1 MEQSFGTKG
10 LYSVVLKTTY
20 NIEDLGVEEGEV
32 VASFD
37 DIQIGGLDELRRI
50 VTARGG
56 YGNPGW
62 VTWDI
67 TKELNLN
74 FSQGTFSKKQLQIL
88 LNSKNGKI
96 ENEEGLTITKE
107 EKPSVVNGKINLTE
121 QPVKKVFIYF
131 EDGSK
136 QVDISKQK
144 EIEVNKKVELV
155 RYEYI
160 YSKPSEII
168 SVGDRL
174 IKGYL
179 SLEGRMR
186 LKDDETGHT
195 ITGIIKIPKLKLMS
209 GLSMRLGRNSIPF
222 VADFTAVAYP
232 VGGRGAQKVCDFYI
246 LPDDIDNND
255 IMIESL
261 R

>member
-20 NIEDLGVEEGEV
+20 DIEDLGVEEGEV

-50 VTARGG
+50 ITARGG

-62 VTWDI
+62 VTWDV

-96 ENEEGLTITKE
+96 ENEEGLIITKE

-121 QPVKKVFIYF
+121 QPIGKVFIYF

-144 EIEVNKKVELV
+144 EIEVDKKVELV

-209 GLSMRLGRNSIPF
+209 DLSIRLGAQATPVVANFSAVGVPVSSRGNS
-222 VADFTAVAYP
+222 Y
-232 VGGRGAQKVCDFYI
+232 VGEFYI
-246 LPDDIDNND
+246 LNND
-255 IMIESL
+255 IDSDF
-261 R
+261 

>member
-20 NIEDLGVEEGEV
+20 DIEDLGVEEGEV
-32 VASFD
+32 IASFD

-62 VTWDI
+62 VTWDT

-96 ENEEGLTITKE
+96 ENEEGLIITKE
-107 EKPSVVNGKINLTE
+107 EKPSVINGKINLTE
-121 QPVKKVFIYF
+121 QPIGKVFIYF
-131 EDGSK
+131 EDATK
-136 QVDISKQK
+136 QIDDSGAQ
-144 EIEVNKKVELV
+144 EIEVSKRVELV
-155 RYEYI
+155 RYNYA
-160 YSKPSEII
+160 YSKPTEIYR
-168 SVGDRL
+168 VGDRL

-179 SLEGRMR
+179 SLEGKMR
-186 LKDDETGHT
+186 LKDDNDGHT
-195 ITGIIKIPKLKLMS
+195 YTGIIKIPKLKLMS
-209 GLSMRLGRNSIPF
+209 GLSMRLGRNATPF
-222 VADFTAVAYP
+222 VTDFSAVAYP

>member
-20 NIEDLGVEEGEV
+20 DIEDLGVEEGEV

-62 VTWDI
+62 VTWDT

-96 ENEEGLTITKE
+96 ENEEGLIITKE
-107 EKPSVVNGKINLTE
+107 EKPSIVNGKINLTE
-121 QPVKKVFIYF
+121 QPVGKVFIDF
-131 EDGSK
+131 EDDSK

-144 EIEVNKKVELV
+144 EIEVDKKVELV

-209 GLSMRLGRNSIPF
+209 GLSMRLGRNSDPY
-222 VADFTAVAYP
+222 VANFRGVAYP
-232 VGGRGAQKVCDFYI
+232 DIGPNGKRVCDFYI
-246 LPDDIDNND
+246 LPEDIDRND
-255 IMIESL
+255 IMI
-261 R
+261 

>member
-20 NIEDLGVEEGEV
+20 DIEDLGVEEGEV
-32 VASFD
+32 IASFD

-62 VTWDI
+62 VTWDT

-96 ENEEGLTITKE
+96 ENEEGLIITKE
-107 EKPSVVNGKINLTE
+107 EKPSVINGKINLTE
-121 QPVKKVFIYF
+121 QPIGKVFIYF
-131 EDGSK
+131 EDATK
-136 QVDISKQK
+136 QIDDSGAQ
-144 EIEVNKKVELV
+144 EIEVSKRVELV
-155 RYEYI
+155 RYNYA
-160 YSKPSEII
+160 YSKPTEIYR
-168 SVGDRL
+168 VGDRL

-179 SLEGRMR
+179 SLEGKMR
-186 LKDDETGHT
+186 LKDDNDGHT
-195 ITGIIKIPKLKLMS
+195 YTGIIKIPKLKLMS
-209 GLSMRLGRNSIPF
+209 GLSMRLGRNATPF
-222 VADFTAVAYP
+222 VTDFSAVAYP
-232 VGGRGAQKVCDFYI
+232 VGGRGAQRVCDFYM
-246 LPDDIDNND
+246 LPEDIDNND

>member
-20 NIEDLGVEEGEV
+20 DIEDLGVEEGEV
-32 VASFD
+32 IASFD

-62 VTWDI
+62 VTWDT

-96 ENEEGLTITKE
+96 ENEEGLIITKE
-107 EKPSVVNGKINLTE
+107 EKPSVINGKINLTE
-121 QPVKKVFIYF
+121 QPIGKVFIYF
-131 EDGSK
+131 EDATK
-136 QVDISKQK
+136 QIDDSGAQ
-144 EIEVNKKVELV
+144 EIEVSKRVELV
-155 RYEYI
+155 RYNYA
-160 YSKPSEII
+160 YSKPTEIYR
-168 SVGDRL
+168 VGDRL

-179 SLEGRMR
+179 SLEGKMR
-186 LKDDETGHT
+186 LKDDNDGHT
-195 ITGIIKIPKLKLMS
+195 YTGIIKIPKLKLMS
-209 GLSMRLGRNSIPF
+209 GLSMRLGRNATPF
-222 VADFTAVAYP
+222 VTDFTAVAYP
-232 VGGRGAQKVCDFYI
+232 VGGRGAQRVCDFYI
-246 LPDDIDNND
+246 LPEDIDNND